1 MDAMQTGVVG
11 DTIHE
16 ADSGRLAP
24 LAPTTSTRGRVAVN
38 ASLRRN
44 QAGRVP
50 MYG

>member
-1 MDAMQTGVVG
+1 VDAMQTGVVG
-11 DTIHE
+11 DTNRK
-16 ADSGRLAP
+16 AVRGRLAP
-24 LAPTTSTRGRVAVN
+24 LAPTTSDGGRVAVN

>member
-1 MDAMQTGVVG
+1 MDTMQPGVVG
-11 DTIHE
+11 DTNHE
-16 ADSGRLAP
+16 ADGGRLAP